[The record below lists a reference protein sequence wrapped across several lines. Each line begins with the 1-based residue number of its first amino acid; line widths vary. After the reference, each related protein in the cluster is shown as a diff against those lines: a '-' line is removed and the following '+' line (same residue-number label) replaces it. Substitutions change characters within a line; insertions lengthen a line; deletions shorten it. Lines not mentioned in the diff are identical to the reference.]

1 MELLDRLPPH
11 NLEAEQ
17 AVLGALLLAPDSFAV
32 VAEFLKA
39 EDFYGEGHREIYRVL
54 RDLAESGH
62 PVDLVT
68 VAEELSRRGLLEKA
82 GGPSYLASLA
92 GSVPTAANVRYYARI
107 VAEKGMLRSLIAGC
121 TQLAARGY
129 EEGVESERLLDEA
142 ERVILDLSVRRQT
155 RSYRAIK
162 DLLLETLEKI
172 ERLYQRKEGVTGL
185 PTGFTELDR
194 LTSGLQPG
202 DLILLAARPS
212 MGKTSLG
219 LNIAQNV
226 ALKERVPVGI
236 FSLEMS
242 GEQVIQRFLC
252 AEALVDQ
259 QRLRTGFLTEDDWP
273 RLIRAANRLAEAPI
287 FIDDTPA
294 ISLLEMRSK
303 ARRLKIE
310 HQISLL
316 VIDYLQLMQT
326 GRRVENR
333 VQEISEIS
341 RFLKSLARELDIP
354 VLALSQLSR
363 AVEQRGDRI
372 PMLSDLRESGSLE
385 QDSDV
390 AMFIYRDDYYNPHSE
405 KKGIAEIIVAKQRN
419 GPVGTVE
426 LAFLKEFTKFVNLE
440 KTPPPP
446 LGGGD
451 EAGERLASESP
462 SPQKGRKKR
471 ARNS

>member
-1 MELLDRLPPH
+1 MEFLDRLPPY

-17 AVLGALLLAPDSFAV
+17 AVLGALLIAPESFAT
-32 VAEFLKA
+32 VAEIVKA
-39 EDFYGEGHREIYRVL
+39 EDFYGDGHRDLFRAL
-54 RDLAESGH
+54 RDLAEAGR

-68 VAEELSRRGLLEKA
+68 LTEELRQRGLLEKT
-82 GGPSYLASLA
+82 GGASYLASLA
-92 GSVPTAANVRYYARI
+92 GSVPTAANVKYYAQI
-107 VAEKGMLRSLIAGC
+107 VAEKGLLRTLISGC

-129 EEGVESERLLDEA
+129 EEGVESEQILDEA
-142 ERVILDLSVRRQT
+142 ERMILDLSVRRQT
-155 RSYRAIK
+155 RSYRAVK

-172 ERLYQRKEGVTGL
+172 EYLYRHKGEVTGL
-185 PTGFTELDR
+185 PTGFTDLDR
-194 LTSGLQPG
+194 LTSGLQPS

-226 ALKERVPVGI
+226 ALKARVPVGV
-236 FSLEMS
+236 FSLEMA
-242 GEQVIQRFLC
+242 GDQVVQRLLC

-294 ISLLEMRSK
+294 ISLLELRSK

-310 HQISLL
+310 HQIGFL

-372 PMLSDLRESGSLE
+372 PLLSDLRESGSLE

-390 AMFIYRDDYYNPHSE
+390 VMFIYRDDYYNPHSE

-440 KTPPPP
+440 KSSPPEMP
-446 LGGGD
+446 D
-451 EAGERLASESP
+451 EESEEPDEGAPANSP
-462 SPQKGRKKR
+462 AQKPGKR
-471 ARNS
+471 RT

>member
-1 MELLDRLPPH
+1 MELLDRLPPY

-17 AVLGALLLAPDSFAV
+17 AVLGALLLAPDSFLSI
-32 VAEFLKA
+32 AEILKP
-39 EDFYGEGHREIYRVL
+39 EDFYGEGHRDLFRVL
-54 RDLAESGH
+54 RDLAEAGR

-68 VAEELSRRGLLEKA
+68 VAEELTKRGLLEKI
-82 GGPSYLASLA
+82 GGASYLASLA
-92 GSVPTAANVRYYARI
+92 GSVPTAANIRYYAQI
-107 VAEKGMLRSLIAGC
+107 VAEKGLLRSLISGC

-142 ERVILDLSVRRQT
+142 ERMILDLSMRRQT
-155 RSYRAIK
+155 RSYRPVK
-162 DLLLETLEKI
+162 DLLLEALEKI
-172 ERLYQRKEGVTGL
+172 EHLYQRKGEVTGL

-194 LTSGLQPG
+194 LTSGLQPS

-226 ALKERVPVGI
+226 ALKAGVPVGI
-236 FSLEMS
+236 FSLEMA
-242 GEQVIQRFLC
+242 GEQVVQRLLC

-259 QRLRTGFLTEDDWP
+259 QRLRTGFLTEEDWP
-273 RLIRAANRLAEAPI
+273 RLVRAASRLAEAPI

-294 ISLLEMRSK
+294 ISLLELRSK

-310 HQISLL
+310 HQVGFL

-326 GRRVENR
+326 GRRMENR

-363 AVEQRGDRI
+363 AVEQRGERI

-390 AMFIYRDDYYNPHSE
+390 VMFIYRDDYYNPHSE

-440 KTPPPP
+440 KTPLPPP
-446 LGGGD
+446 GGEEEED
-451 EAGERLASESP
+451 EREAPPAP
-462 SPQKGRKKR
+462 PPQKPGRRR
-471 ARNS
+471 A